1 MITFNKVQLDN
12 GLKLI
17 HHYDS
22 ATKMVALNLLY
33 NVGSKDELP
42 TMTGL
47 AHLMEHLMFTGSKN
61 VISYDDELQ
70 AAGGVSNAW
79 TNVDMTNYYETLPA
93 CNIETGMWV
102 ESDRLIALSLSD
114 ESIRIQKDVVVE
126 EFKQRYLNEPYGDI
140 SHLLHDLAYEIHPY
154 KYPTIG
160 IKTSHI
166 TDVSSDEI
174 KKFYR
179 EHYAV
184 NNLIMC
190 VSGNITFDETI
201 KLANKWFG
209 KITPTDI
216 KPRTYIAE
224 PRQSQKRTLCV
235 SRDVPRNMIVK
246 AFHMAGRNE
255 SHYPSCDLISDIL
268 SNGKSARF
276 FQNIMSKS
284 NVFTELDAAI
294 EGNIEP
300 GLFLI
305 RAQLNDGISFDQAEE
320 MIDNE
325 LTRLYKDGI
334 TAYELEKCKNKFHA
348 AMLFDNIGYQEKAQ
362 KLCEYELLGDASLFN
377 CEVDRYRKVTVEDVI
392 ETANNLFNPN
402 NSSTIYYKSNS

>member
-1 MITFNKVQLDN
+1 MITFNKVTLDN

-33 NVGSKDELP
+33 NVGSKDEVP
-42 TMTGL
+42 TKTGL
-47 AHLMEHLMFTGSKN
+47 AHLMEHLMFTGSEH
-61 VISYDDELQ
+61 VACYDDELQ

-93 CNIETGMWV
+93 CNIETGLWV
-102 ESDRLIALSLSD
+102 ESDRLLALSLNE
-114 ESIRIQKDVVVE
+114 ESIRIQKDVVIE

-140 SHLLHDLAYEIHPY
+140 SHLLHDLAYECHPY

-160 IKTSHI
+160 INTNHI
-166 TDVSSDEI
+166 LDVSSDEI
-174 KKFYR
+174 RAFYR

-190 VSGNITFDETI
+190 ISGNITFDDAV

-209 KITPTDI
+209 KMIPASI
-216 KPRTYIAE
+216 KPRTYKPE
-224 PRQSQKRTLCV
+224 PVQTHKRTLSV

-246 AFHMAGRNE
+246 AYHMAGRNE

-276 FQNIMSKS
+276 FQNIMSK
-284 NVFTELDAAI
+284 NTVFTELDAAI

-305 RAQLNDGISFDQAEE
+305 RAQLNDDITFEQAED
-320 MIDNE
+320 IINNE
-325 LTRLYKDGI
+325 LTKLYKEGI
-334 TAYELEKCKNKFHA
+334 TAYELEKCQNKFHA

-362 KLCEYELLGDASLFN
+362 KLCEYELLGDASLIN
-377 CEVDRYRKVTVEDVI
+377 SEVDRYRKITVDDIVM
-392 ETANNLFNPN
+392 TACNLFNPD
-402 NSSTIYYKSNS
+402 NSSTIYYKSNK